1 MFLKKF
7 DFISPE
13 INLLYKDSNKHSSI
27 ISGILSLLLI
37 ILLIFFITFIYI
49 DFLSNKNINF
59 IKYTKNLENSDLNSF
74 NKSEIFHYIIFNNL
88 TEIDLRAISI
98 ISFVNIDYISYN
110 KDLNF
115 SNSSFYIYK
124 SCNLDNNINFYK
136 NLDSENKKIL
146 NKSYCIKAYYNK
158 EENKLIDFLDKN
170 FSNINP
176 FNVKRSNIYQNIY
189 IKKCQNNTII
199 NQNTCYDEETI
210 DNYVK
215 NNIFN
220 YSILFKDIFI
230 DFPNKK
236 IQYKIKN
243 ISNIFNFNYYIENY
257 LNFIP
262 FKMKIFS
269 GKIFQSSKEQNEYKF
284 QFNKNFLNP
293 YNKYIY
299 ASFHFF
305 IKNEIEIYE
314 YHNKKLQDIIGGIYG
329 IIEFFYMIVKI
340 FNLYIFY
347 DYYVIHDFNIEIEKK
362 IQKFR
367 FKFSPP
373 KKNEEYVIKIKRI
386 PTIKFNEVKNTRSLK
401 DLVYINKEK
410 DELKSYSHSNIN
422 IIQNNF
428 LDLNKS
434 KRESMM
440 KIDEQFNNIKKNVKK
455 FNFIDFLRVIK
466 LKLKK
471 NNYLIYLNKKR
482 KQIISEENLIKEYFI
497 IKNLKDTVINTMYNK
512 YNVNNNLSTINHT
525 LDKEIKKKNNSNL
538 KSLISNK

>member
-37 ILLIFFITFIYI
+37 IFLIIFITFIYI

-59 IKYTKNLENSDLNSF
+59 IKYNKYLENSDLNSL

-98 ISFVNIDYISYN
+98 ISFDNIDYISYN

-136 NLDSENKKIL
+136 NLDSENKKFL

-158 EENKLIDFLDKN
+158 EENKLIDILDKN

-176 FNVKRSNIYQNIY
+176 FNIKRSNIYQNIY

-210 DNYVK
+210 NNYVK
-215 NNIFN
+215 NKIFN

-243 ISNIFNFNYYIENY
+243 ISNIFNSNYYIENH

-293 YNKYIY
+293 YNKNIY
-299 ASFHFF
+299 ASIHFF

-329 IIEFFYMIVKI
+329 IIEFFYMIVKL

-362 IQKFR
+362 IKKYR

-422 IIQNNF
+422 ILQNNF

-525 LDKEIKKKNNSNL
+525 LDKEKKK
-538 KSLISNK
+538 KTIQI

>member
-1 MFLKKF
+1 MFLKNF

-37 ILLIFFITFIYI
+37 IFLIIFITFIYI

-59 IKYTKNLENSDLNSF
+59 IKYNKYLENSDLNSF

-88 TEIDLRAISI
+88 TQIDLRAISI
-98 ISFVNIDYISYN
+98 ISFDNIDYISYN

-124 SCNLDNNINFYK
+124 SCFLDNSINFYK

-158 EENKLIDFLDKN
+158 EENKLIDILDKK
-170 FSNINP
+170 FSNP
-176 FNVKRSNIYQNIY
+176 FNVERNNFYQNIY
-189 IKKCQNNTII
+189 IKRCQNNTII
-199 NQNTCYDEETI
+199 NDNTCYDEKTI

-230 DFPNKK
+230 DIPNKN

-243 ISNIFNFNYYIENY
+243 ISNILNSDYYFENH

-262 FKMKIFS
+262 FKMKIYS
-269 GKIFQSSKEQNEYKF
+269 GKLFQSVNEQNEYKF
-284 QFNKNFLNP
+284 QFNKNFLNS
-293 YNKYIY
+293 YNKNIY
-299 ASFHFF
+299 ASIHFF

-314 YHNKKLQDIIGGIYG
+314 YHDKKLQDIIGGIYG
-329 IIEFFYMIVKI
+329 IIEFFYMIVKL

-362 IQKFR
+362 IQKYG

-373 KKNEEYVIKIKRI
+373 KKNEYVIKINRT
-386 PTIKFNEVKNTRSLK
+386 PTIKFNEAKNINTVK
-401 DLVYINKEK
+401 DLMCINKEK
-410 DELKSYSHSNIN
+410 DDLKSFSHSNIN
-422 IIQNNF
+422 FLQNNF

-434 KRESMM
+434 KRESVK
-440 KIDEQFNNIKKNVKK
+440 KIDEYFDNIKKNVKK
-455 FNFIDFLRVIK
+455 FNLIDFLKVIK

-471 NNYLIYLNKKR
+471 NNYLIYLSKKR

-497 IKNLKDTVINTMYNK
+497 IKNLKDTVIKTMYSN
-512 YNVNNNLSTINHT
+512 YNINNNLSIINHT
-525 LDKEIKKKNNSNL
+525 VDNNIKKI
-538 KSLISNK
+538 KSIQI

>member
-37 ILLIFFITFIYI
+37 IFLIIFITFIYI

-59 IKYTKNLENSDLNSF
+59 IKYNKYLENSDLNSF

-88 TEIDLRAISI
+88 TQIDLRAISI
-98 ISFVNIDYISYN
+98 ISFDNIDYNSYN

-124 SCNLDNNINFYK
+124 SCFLDNNINFYK
-136 NLDSENKKIL
+136 NLDPENKKIL

-158 EENKLIDFLDKN
+158 EENKLIDILDKK
-170 FSNINP
+170 FSNP
-176 FNVKRSNIYQNIY
+176 FNVERNNFYQNIY
-189 IKKCQNNTII
+189 IKRCQNNTII
-199 NQNTCYDEETI
+199 NDNTCYDEKTI

-230 DFPNKK
+230 DIPNKN

-243 ISNIFNFNYYIENY
+243 ISNILNSDYYFENH

-262 FKMKIFS
+262 FKMKIYS
-269 GKIFQSSKEQNEYKF
+269 GKLFQSVNEQNEYKF
-284 QFNKNFLNP
+284 QFNKNFVNS
-293 YNKYIY
+293 YNKNIY
-299 ASFHFF
+299 ASIHFL

-314 YHNKKLQDIIGGIYG
+314 YHDKKLQDIIGGIYG
-329 IIEFFYMIVKI
+329 IIEFFYMIVKL

-362 IQKFR
+362 IQKYG

-373 KKNEEYVIKIKRI
+373 KKNEYVIKINRT
-386 PTIKFNEVKNTRSLK
+386 PTIKFNEVKNFNTLK
-401 DLVYINKEK
+401 DLMCINKEK
-410 DELKSYSHSNIN
+410 EDLKSSSHSNIN
-422 IIQNNF
+422 FLQNNF

-434 KRESMM
+434 KRESVK
-440 KIDEQFNNIKKNVKK
+440 KIEENFDNIKKNVKK
-455 FNFIDFLRVIK
+455 FNLIDFLKVIK

-471 NNYLIYLNKKR
+471 NNYLIYLYKKR

-497 IKNLKDTVINTMYNK
+497 IKNLKDTVIKTMYNN
-512 YNVNNNLSTINHT
+512 YNVNNKISIINHT
-525 LDKEIKKKNNSNL
+525 VDNNIKKNKINSNL
-538 KSLISNK
+538 KSLTSNK

>member
-386 PTIKFNEVKNTRSLK
+386 PTIKFNEAKNTRTLK

-422 IIQNNF
+422 ILQNNF

>member
-1 MFLKKF
+1 MFLKKL

-37 ILLIFFITFIYI
+37 IFLIIFITFIYI

-59 IKYTKNLENSDLNSF
+59 IKYTKYLENSDLNSF

-243 ISNIFNFNYYIENY
+243 ISNIFNSNYYIENY

-362 IQKFR
+362 IKKYR

-386 PTIKFNEVKNTRSLK
+386 PTIKFNEAKNTRTLK

-525 LDKEIKKKNNSNL
+525 LDKEIKKKKN
-538 KSLISNK
+538 

>member
-422 IIQNNF
+422 ILQNNF

-434 KRESMM
+434 KRESVM
-440 KIDEQFNNIKKNVKK
+440 KIDEQLNNIKKNVKK

-525 LDKEIKKKNNSNL
+525 LDKEIKKKKNSNL

>member
-1 MFLKKF
+1 
-7 DFISPE
+7 
-13 INLLYKDSNKHSSI
+13 
-27 ISGILSLLLI
+27 
-37 ILLIFFITFIYI
+37 LLIFFITFIYI

-98 ISFVNIDYISYN
+98 ISFDNIDYISYN

-124 SCNLDNNINFYK
+124 SCFLDNNINFYK

-158 EENKLIDFLDKN
+158 EENKLIDILDKK
-170 FSNINP
+170 FSNP
-176 FNVKRSNIYQNIY
+176 FNVERSNFYQNIY
-189 IKKCQNNTII
+189 IKRCQNNTII
-199 NQNTCYDEETI
+199 NDNTCYDEKTI

-230 DFPNKK
+230 DIPNKN

-243 ISNIFNFNYYIENY
+243 ISNILNSDYYFENH

-262 FKMKIFS
+262 FKMKIYS
-269 GKIFQSSKEQNEYKF
+269 GKLFQSVNEQNEYKF
-284 QFNKNFLNP
+284 QFNKNFVNS
-293 YNKYIY
+293 YNKNIY
-299 ASFHFF
+299 ASIHFF

-329 IIEFFYMIVKI
+329 IIEFFYMIVKL

-347 DYYVIHDFNIEIEKK
+347 DYYVIYDFNIEIEKK
-362 IQKFR
+362 IKKYR

-422 IIQNNF
+422 ILQNNF
-428 LDLNKS
+428 LDLNNS
-434 KRESMM
+434 KTESIKNIEDSYVNIEK
-440 KIDEQFNNIKKNVKK
+440 KIKRFNW
-455 FNFIDFLRVIK
+455 IDFLSVMK
-466 LKLKK
+466 LKIKK
-471 NNYLIYLNKKR
+471 NNYLLYLYKKR
-482 KQIISEENLIKEYFI
+482 NQIISEENIIKEYFI
-497 IKNLKDTVINTMYNK
+497 IKNLKDIVINTIFNN
-512 YNVNNNLSTINHT
+512 YNVNNNLSIINS
-525 LDKEIKKKNNSNL
+525 KKTKNQIN
-538 KSLISNK
+538 